1 MVEANLLSY
10 DRGLDGLYPELT
22 KGTTQM
28 IIKCYIIVM
37 FMTVSDEIWNIK
49 HPRPFPKKTYH
60 ALQWEEK
67 DFYTQKINNEWILRK
82 YRKTDDETKRYV
94 RNQYWKKRVKF
105 EK

>member
-49 HPRPFPKKTYH
+49 HPRPHPKKIYYS
-60 ALQWEEK
+60 LQWEEK
-67 DFYTQKINNEWILRK
+67 DFYTKKINDEWVLRR
-82 YRKTDDETKRYV
+82 YRKTDTPTKRQV
-94 RNQYWKKRVKF
+94 RNEYWEKRLKFKK
-105 EK
+105 